1 MLAGLLSQVALT
13 GASVY
18 TRHQAA
24 EAKKEWGFVA
34 MSMVGGIIA
43 LIFLTAALYMTVSAL
58 YTPAIGALATGIVMT
73 VFSLICVYMANR
85 KSGGLRSQQSSFT
98 GDNDLKETIED
109 IVSEI
114 EQPVREHPGMAILL
128 ASIAGFIAAD
138 RLR

>member
-1 MLAGLLSQVALT
+1 MLAGLLSQIALT

-24 EAKKEWGFVA
+24 EAKKEWGFVV
-34 MSMVGGIIA
+34 MSIVGGIIA
-43 LIFLTAALYMTVSAL
+43 LIFLTAALYMTVSEF
-58 YTPAIGALATGIVMT
+58 YTPAIGALATGVVMAL
-73 VFSLICVYMANR
+73 FSLFCVCMGNR
-85 KSGGLRSQQSSFT
+85 KSGSVKNKSGSFM
-98 GDNDLKETIED
+98 DDHDLKETIED